1 MDTQRSR
8 RLVSCVLT
16 AAVTAAF
23 ATGCDN
29 EPSKKDTGGSQSPPT
44 AAQPD
49 GAVKSSDAARDATPP
64 SATTR
69 DPHTEPDS
77 SPKSEPKSEPRPK
90 QPATVAKVPQIDM
103 SKLSPTTRAV
113 LAKLQQ
119 MVQDAPGSA
128 SRLAELGTYYFGNGF
143 PLAAAECF
151 EQAVKI
157 LPRSMQFRYLLGLC
171 YDAAGD
177 PALALEAYE
186 KALELGDDY
195 PALHVLLADY
205 YIDSD
210 RARAE
215 ALFRRASVLDAKDAL
230 AHQGLGRCAMLN
242 GDYEAALKHFARA
255 AAIAPTFG
263 AAHGAMAEALRKL
276 GREEEAARHDDK
288 AAVGTAASV
297 TNDPI
302 RFNFTGI
309 PRSEAGIA
317 KATIELADAGRIDLA
332 VKNLERAIQV
342 GLGGAPVRW
351 ALGKVYMRQ
360 QRFAEAMA
368 QLQEALKTAPDD
380 PRIKVSLSLAMVEL
394 GLHGEAETIV
404 QRLMAEHP
412 DNPGVR
418 RLHGVLLAAR
428 GERDAAMETFQDVLQ
443 KDPTD
448 AAAHYLLGDLL
459 LSKGNR
465 AEATDHLRR
474 AVMLAPRD
482 PRARFILGRALA
494 GAGDNAGAEAQ
505 WREALK
511 TLPTY
516 EDARMSLAG
525 RVVERGDRAEAAR
538 TLREGLTHAPE
549 SAPLANGLAWILAVS
564 KDDSVRN
571 GPEAL
576 KWARLACEKTNNAEP
591 QFLDTLAAA
600 YAEGGKFAEAIETME
615 SAIKLAATA
624 DQQAAVDGFRSRL
637 KLYQTGQCF
646 RE

>member
-8 RLVSCVLT
+8 RLVSGLLT
-16 AAVTAAF
+16 AALAAAF

-29 EPSKKDTGGSQSPPT
+29 EPTKKDTGGSQSPA

-49 GAVKSSDAARDATPP
+49 DAVKSAEAARDATPP
-64 SATTR
+64 SAPTR
-69 DPHTEPDS
+69 EPDAAPGDNKAPRAEPDS
-77 SPKSEPKSEPRPK
+77 KSP
-90 QPATVAKVPQIDM
+90 AAAANVPQIDM

-128 SRLAELGTYYFGNGF
+128 GRLAELGAYYYGNGF
-143 PLAAAECF
+143 PLAAAKCF
-151 EQAVKI
+151 ERAVEI
-157 LPRSMQFRYLLGLC
+157 LPRAMQFRYLLGVC

-177 PALALEAYE
+177 PASAVEAYE
-186 KALELGDDY
+186 KALEIGDDY
-195 PALHVLLADY
+195 PALHVLLADH
-205 YIDSD
+205 YINSD

-242 GDYEAALKHFARA
+242 GDYETALEHFARA
-255 AAIAPTFG
+255 VENAPTFG

-276 GREEEAARHDDK
+276 GREDEAARHDSK
-288 AAVGTAASV
+288 AAMGTAAKV

-309 PRSEAGIA
+309 PRSEAAIA
-317 KATIELADAGRIDLA
+317 KATLELADAGRIDLA

-342 GLGGAPVRW
+342 GWGGAPVRW
-351 ALGKVYMRQ
+351 ALGKMYMRQ
-360 QRFAEAMA
+360 QHFAEAMM

-404 QRLMAEHP
+404 RSLMAEYP
-412 DNPGVR
+412 DDPGVR
-418 RLHGVLLAAR
+418 RLHGVLLTAK
-428 GERDAAMETFQDVLQ
+428 GDPTAAMETFQEVLE

-459 LSKGNR
+459 LAKGDQ

-474 AVMLAPRD
+474 AVTLAPRH
-482 PRARFILGRALA
+482 PRARFLLGGALA
-494 GAGDNAGAEAQ
+494 ASGDNVGAEAQ
-505 WREALK
+505 WREALRA
-511 TLPTY
+511 LPTY
-516 EDARMSLAG
+516 ENARMSLAG
-525 RVVERGDRAEAAR
+525 LAMRRGDHAEAAR

-549 SAPLANGLAWILAVS
+549 SAVLANGLAWMLAVS
-564 KDDSVRN
+564 KDDSLRD

-576 KWARLACEKTNNAEP
+576 KWARLACEKTNLGDP
-591 QFLDTLAAA
+591 RLLDTLAAA
-600 YAEGGKFAEAIETME
+600 YAECGQFAEAIQTME

-624 DQQAAVDGFRSRL
+624 DPPAAIEGFRFRL
-637 KLYQTGQCF
+637 ELYQTGQRF